1 MFNFEG
7 RQNLGWLAA
16 RCCPP
21 APRGIMLLVFAALL
35 ALAVPAAHAAGCTG
49 FEYFPNW
56 DDCTAPGGG
65 CWAFPDPFYV
75 MVPASNFLTGY
86 HTIYEDEQCQ
96 DLVPPEKDDG
106 YDGSDYHF
114 GSSASEVVGVAFG
127 RSGRK
132 AMEFCELNTDLEI
145 AYVSKLDYD
154 LTSYYCNAGKRMGP
168 ERQRRESLF
177 GMWFKG
183 NAKQALKECRRL
195 AKSKPNHYPRRPNLV
210 EKDPPG
216 GSDHWICWRTWEV
229 KDAYLKR
236 VGA

>member
-1 MFNFEG
+1 MFTFEG
-7 RQNLGWLAA
+7 RQNLGWHRAML
-16 RCCPP
+16 PLS
-21 APRGIMLLVFAALL
+21 PRLIMLLVLAALL
-35 ALAVPAAHAAGCTG
+35 ALAVPAVYAAGCTG

-114 GSSASEVVGVAFG
+114 GSSDSEVVGVAFG

-132 AMEFCELNTDLEI
+132 AMEFCELNTDVEI
-145 AYVSKLDYD
+145 AYVRKLEHD
-154 LTSYYCNAGKRMGP
+154 LTMYYCEAGKRMGP

-177 GMWFKG
+177 TFGSKEAR
-183 NAKQALKECRRL
+183 NAGQALKRCRWY
-195 AKSKPNHYPRRPNLV
+195 AKGNPSHYPRRPNLAERHPLSNEWV
-210 EKDPPG
+210 
-216 GSDHWICWRTWEV
+216 CWRTWEV